1 MAETQTV
8 TQYAREAPEIEARKL
23 ALMDAARQLA
33 IQGIVLP
40 PQMVAGFTPDQLM
53 AMQLTRQGLG
63 GFAPYLK
70 TGAEAIA
77 RGVTAAEEAR
87 PDIGRGMALTEEAAG
102 VARTG
107 LPSFGEAQQLARQ
120 AGVTGIGLGALQQA
134 APQYGEAQQIY
145 RQAMPQ
151 FGGAYGQLGQA
162 GISGLLSTQA
172 FRPEQA
178 QAFYDPF
185 EQQVVQQTLRDIEEQ
200 TAQQDIA
207 RRAQAVS
214 AGAFGGARSRLLG
227 EELQRAAGRGAAEAV
242 AGIRSAGFGR
252 QQQAAQQAFEA
263 QQARQA
269 GLAALQ
275 AQLGQQYG
283 QLAQVDVQTALQR
296 AAGLGDIQAQQAAAK
311 LAQGQALNQAELMKA
326 QQALAQSQQLAGMSE
341 AQAAAARQQAGV
353 LGGLGQQA
361 GQLGLGAAEQRL
373 RQAQALG
380 QLGVTQIGAGE
391 AAQALAGRDIQSLAT
406 IGAMGQQQA
415 QNVLEAQRASQMQ
428 QLYEP
433 YQRLGFV
440 SDIYRGAPTSQQMIQ
455 TSTTPSA
462 SPFQQVAGLGIAAL
476 GAAGAAKQLGLF
488 GA

>member
-1 MAETQTV
+1 
-8 TQYAREAPEIEARKL
+8 
-23 ALMDAARQLA
+23 
-33 IQGIVLP
+33 
-40 PQMVAGFTPDQLM
+40 
-53 AMQLTRQGLG
+53 
-63 GFAPYLK
+63 
-70 TGAEAIA
+70 
-77 RGVTAAEEAR
+77 
-87 PDIGRGMALTEEAAG
+87 
-102 VARTG
+102 
-107 LPSFGEAQQLARQ
+107 
-120 AGVTGIGLGALQQA
+120 
-134 APQYGEAQQIY
+134 
-145 RQAMPQ
+145 
-151 FGGAYGQLGQA
+151 
-162 GISGLLSTQA
+162 
-172 FRPEQA
+172 
-178 QAFYDPF
+178 
-185 EQQVVQQTLRDIEEQ
+185 
-200 TAQQDIA
+200 
-207 RRAQAVS
+207 
-214 AGAFGGARSRLLG
+214 
-227 EELQRAAGRGAAEAV
+227 
-242 AGIRSAGFGR
+242 
-252 QQQAAQQAFEA
+252 
-263 QQARQA
+263 
-269 GLAALQ
+269 
-275 AQLGQQYG
+275 
-283 QLAQVDVQTALQR
+283 
-296 AAGLGDIQAQQAAAK
+296 
-311 LAQGQALNQAELMKA
+311 
-326 QQALAQSQQLAGMSE
+326 MSE